1 MKIAPIATACLLLAL
16 ASLPMHAQA
25 GDAEQYAEAGQQAMA
40 QNNFPEAQANFE
52 KLASLQPNIAEVHAT
67 LAVIDYKLRA
77 YDKAVKEIRTAQKLK
92 PGLPKLDSLLG
103 LSYAELGRFKES
115 LPGLEKGFRQTADP
129 EVRRMCGLQ
138 LLRAYT
144 NLDRDPDA
152 VETALALD
160 KAYPKDPEVLY
171 HTGRIFGNYAYVVME
186 RLHDEGPDSIWML
199 QAQGEANEAQ
209 KDYDSAIVAF
219 NHELV
224 VDPKRPGIHYRLG
237 RVYLKRFQDKQNP
250 EDREAAIREYTAEL
264 QVDPSNGNAV
274 YELSNLAAE
283 KGDLEAART
292 GFAAVVQRFPDFEE
306 ALVGY
311 AGVLLQTQSPK
322 EAVAP
327 LTHATELRP
336 DDQVAWYRL
345 SLADRAT
352 GDRAGAQAAM
362 QKFRALQ
369 SADKSLGLRKPSETD
384 VTPQTVGAHPEQ

>member
-1 MKIAPIATACLLLAL
+1 MCACILLAS
-16 ASLPMHAQA
+16 ASLTVQAQA
-25 GDAEQYAEAGQQAMA
+25 GNAAAEQYAEAGQQAMA
-40 QNNFPEAQANFE
+40 AGQYAEAQTSFE
-52 KLASLQPNIAEVHAT
+52 KLAAIEPSIAEVHAT

-77 YDKAVKEIRTAQKLK
+77 YDKAIKEIRIAQKLK

-152 VETALALD
+152 VETALALN
-160 KAYPKDPEVLY
+160 KSYPKDPEVLY
-171 HTGRIFGNYAYVVME
+171 HTGRVFGNYAYVVME
-186 RLHDEGPDSIWML
+186 RLHDEGPNSVWML

-219 NHELV
+219 NHVLV
-224 VDPKRPGIHYRLG
+224 IDPHRPGIHYRLG

-264 QVDPSNGNAV
+264 EVDPNNGNAV
-274 YELSNLAAE
+274 YELANLAAD
-283 KGDLEAART
+283 KGDLDAARK
-292 GFAAVVQRFPDFEE
+292 GFAAVVERFPDFEE

-311 AGVLLQTQSPK
+311 GGVLLQSQSAK
-322 EAVAP
+322 EAIAP

-336 DDQVAWYRL
+336 SDQVAWYRL

-352 GDRAGAQAAM
+352 GDRAGAQNAM
-362 QKFRALQ
+362 QKFHALHD
-369 SADKSLGLRKPSETD
+369 ADQSLGLRKPSESD
-384 VTPQTVGAHPEQ
+384 VTPQTVGEHPEQ

>member
-1 MKIAPIATACLLLAL
+1 MKPILPLCALLLFASPAL
-16 ASLPMHAQA
+16 TAQTA
-25 GDAEQYAEAGQQAMA
+25 DDYADAGQQAMA
-40 QNNFPEAQANFE
+40 QGNFPVAQANFE
-52 KLASLQPNIAEVHAT
+52 KLAALHPNIAEVHAT

-77 YDKAVKEIRTAQKLK
+77 YDKAVQEIRAAQKLK

-103 LSYAELGRFKES
+103 LSYAELGRFKEA
-115 LPGLEKGFRQTADP
+115 LPGLERGFKQTADP

-144 NLDRDPDA
+144 NLNRDPDA
-152 VETALALD
+152 VETALALN

-171 HTGRIFGNYAYVVME
+171 HTGRIFGNYTYVIME
-186 RLHDEGPDSIWML
+186 RLHDEGPDSVWML
-199 QAQGEANEAQ
+199 QAQGEANESQ

-219 NHELV
+219 NHVLV
-224 VDPKRPGIHYRLG
+224 VDPHRPGIHYRLG

-264 QVDPSNGNAV
+264 EVDPSNGNAV
-274 YELSNLAAE
+274 YELANLAAE
-283 KGDLEAART
+283 KGDLEAARK
-292 GFAAVVQRFPDFEE
+292 GYAAVVERFPDFEE

-322 EAVAP
+322 EAIAP

-345 SLADRAT
+345 AMADRAT
-352 GDRAGAQAAM
+352 GDRAGSQTAM

-369 SADKSLGLRKPSETD
+369 AADKSLGLRKPAESD
-384 VTPQTVGAHPEQ
+384 VTPQTVGDHPES